1 MGHSAAVRRP
11 SSLATKVSDPH
22 SAIDLLI
29 KSKSDR
35 QSDNFL
41 KKGMAILHGLRGR
54 KGIFS
59 LGFFSMAILGA
70 TPNVFSQALTVTLEA
85 PGV

>member
-1 MGHSAAVRRP
+1 
-11 SSLATKVSDPH
+11 
-22 SAIDLLI
+22 
-29 KSKSDR
+29 
-35 QSDNFL
+35 
-41 KKGMAILHGLRGR
+41 MAILHGLRGR